1 MTDSLHSKLDSLFS
15 ELVGAR
21 AASLYADIPHD
32 AVAAITAAL
41 RNLPAENAAD
51 LAFHMTDW
59 NRDAAFVVAL
69 LLFPERFTTEEVR
82 EGLRSF
88 LIHAP
93 NHVAA
98 AAKLGG
104 WPVADIFEIGA
115 LDGDSV
121 TGAAV

>member
-1 MTDSLHSKLDSLFS
+1 VTDPLHSKLDALFN

-21 AASLYADIPHD
+21 ASSLSADIPHD
-32 AVAAITAAL
+32 AVAAINAAL
-41 RNLPAENAAD
+41 RDLPAETAAD

-69 LLFPERFTTEEVR
+69 LLFPDRFTPEEVR
-82 EGLRSF
+82 EGLRGF

-93 NHVAA
+93 NHVVA

-115 LDGDSV
+115 LDGDRVS
-121 TGAAV
+121 GDAV